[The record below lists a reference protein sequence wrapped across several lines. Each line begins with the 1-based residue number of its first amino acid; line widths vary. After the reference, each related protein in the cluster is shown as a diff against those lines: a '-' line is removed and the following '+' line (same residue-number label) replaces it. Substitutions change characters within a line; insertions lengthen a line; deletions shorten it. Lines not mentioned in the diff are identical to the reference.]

1 MIHTVWRWKKP
12 IGYLRVRNGAEYV
25 DLNPQYLD
33 TRRRQ
38 HEMARQAR
46 LYSESYG
53 DEPERRVRILRAN

>member
-1 MIHTVWRWKKP
+1 MEETKSAI
-12 IGYLRVRNGAEYV
+12 LRVRNGAEYV
-25 DLNPQYLD
+25 DLNPQDAD